1 MANLTSDFITLV
13 RLDFKEALPKKE
25 RFEIQIMEAQPKES
39 QNLKNV
45 VLPMKLRCVC
55 PGCKN

>member
-13 RLDFKEALPKKE
+13 RLDFKEALPKKD
-25 RFEIQIMEAQPKES
+25 RFNIQIMEAQPKES
-39 QNLKNV
+39 QKLKKVNQK
-45 VLPMKLRCVC
+45 MKLRCVC